1 LKKPGANIQSTINYE
16 ALPGDIF
23 FALFLFMENTV
34 LNNETLKRKRRVRY
48 KGTHPRRFDE
58 KYKELNPEKYADDIK
73 KIIKSGKTPAGMHRS
88 ICVKEILQVLDPK
101 PGETGL
107 DATLGFGGHAEALLE
122 RIIPGGRL
130 FGIDVDPIELTRTQA
145 RLRALGFTDKELILR
160 QINFAG
166 IPKILADAG
175 GGFDFILADLGV
187 SSMQLD
193 NPERGF
199 TFKREGPLDLRFN
212 PQRGQPASAL
222 IKRISEKALEKVLFD
237 NSDEPYAKEIAR
249 AIHKNCRKIST
260 TTALADTVKEALAP
274 IARTDSRKEIT
285 TSIRRTFQALRIEVN
300 DEFSA
305 LEQFLRNLPLCLKP
319 NGRAA
324 VLTFHSGEE
333 KRVVKFF
340 QAGLEAGIYSDICR
354 EPIRPMPQECFDNPR
369 SKSAILRWAAR
380 SSQKQGE

>member
-1 LKKPGANIQSTINYE
+1 
-16 ALPGDIF
+16 
-23 FALFLFMENTV
+23 MENTIT
-34 LNNETLKRKRRVRY
+34 NDETSKRKRRVRY
-48 KGTHPRRFDE
+48 KGTHPSRFDE

-73 KIIKSGKTPAGMHRS
+73 KIIKSGKTPAGMHRP

-101 PGETGL
+101 PGQIGL
-107 DATLGFGGHAEALLE
+107 DATLGFGGHAQELLE
-122 RIIPGGRL
+122 RIMPGGRL
-130 FGIDVDPIELTRTQA
+130 FGIDVDPIELARTKA
-145 RLRALGFTDKELILR
+145 RLRASGFTDKELILR

-193 NPERGF
+193 NPARGF

-222 IKRISEKALEKVLFD
+222 IKTISEKALGKILFV
-237 NSDEPYAKEIAR
+237 NSDEPYAKTIAR
-249 AIHKNCRKIST
+249 AIHKNRHKIST
-260 TTALADTVKEALAP
+260 TTALADTVKEALVF
-274 IARTDSRKEIT
+274 IALADPREAIT

-305 LEQFLRNLPLCLKP
+305 LEQFLRNLPICLKP
-319 NGRAA
+319 NGRVA

-340 QAGLEAGIYSDICR
+340 QEGLEAGIYSDICR
-354 EPIRPMPQECFDNPR
+354 EPIRPIPKERFDNPR
-369 SKSAILRWAAR
+369 SKSAILRWAI
-380 SSQKQGE
+380 SEKGLPNY